1 MSLPGD
7 SGADH
12 HPRVNSPF
20 APEAGSPTRS
30 GRASVSTEDLEALT
44 RSVEWA
50 NFLNADPSGSH
61 LLDPCCM
68 LEALSDVYQA
78 AHRLVDESNQWRAGL
93 SSGSTP

>member
-12 HPRVNSPF
+12 HPRVSSHF
-20 APEAGSPTRS
+20 APEQGSSAGR
-30 GRASVSTEDLEALT
+30 GRASVSTEGLEALT